1 MNKKLLASIVLFSFV
16 LSGCAQR
23 SYIKPALPSKPVLN
37 ATECVEG
44 YVCFT
49 KSDASALAR
58 YVLDLEY
65 LYE

>member
-1 MNKKLLASIVLFSFV
+1 MNKKLLASIVLFSV
-16 LSGCAQR
+16 MVSGCGQR
-23 SYIKPALPSKPVLN
+23 SYVKPAPPAKPVIQ
-37 ATECVEG
+37 AIECKEG

-65 LYE
+65 GYE